1 MKIFH
6 IPIESYSNRYT
17 ADWVEQFEKEF
28 KQEKIDFV
36 TIGDTTLRKIE
47 DGDVLDATGTH
58 VYKFGQLTEL
68 MKLIKS
74 REVKDDDI
82 IFFADLW
89 TPGIESLFYVRNV
102 MGLKFKIAGILHA
115 GTWDPFDFTCRY
127 GMRQWGQYIE
137 LGWLQDIDIIFVAT
151 KFHKDLIV
159 FNSGNLDHYFD
170 PSKIVVTGIP
180 FYSDLLREKYPVT
193 EKENIIVFPHRN
205 APEKN
210 PKRFDRLAKKL
221 KKEFPDWKF
230 IKTMEVTKSRD
241 EYFKLLSRSK
251 VMISYADQETFGF
264 STVEAMALGNYV
276 IVPNRL
282 SYRETVP
289 KQYRYDNDKK
299 VEEMLRDFMQRT
311 EIPEYPDLQQWSR
324 AVNKMILVMKYI

>member
-6 IPIESYSNRYT
+6 IPIESYNNRYT
-17 ADWVEQFEKEF
+17 ADWVEQFEREF
-28 KQEKIDFV
+28 KNNDVDFV

-58 VYKFGQLTEL
+58 VYKFNQLTEL
-68 MKLIKS
+68 MKLIKAG
-74 REVKDDDI
+74 EVKDDDV

-89 TPGIESLFYVRNV
+89 CPGIESLFYVRDV

-137 LGWLQDIDIIFVAT
+137 LGWLQAIDIIFVAT

-193 EKENIIVFPHRN
+193 EKENIIVFPHRV